1 MASVR
6 SITFTL
12 GIALAAS
19 SALAQTQTSAPALTA
34 AQTDVA
40 CAPSPVLGVAPI
52 DAPLVAGNQDTVT
65 RSLVGDN
72 FQLVI
77 NAGTDRG
84 VQFNQRYFVRR
95 IYRNADDIRSKEP
108 HLVTTTGWL
117 HITAVNKTM
126 ALAAVDHT
134 CSHILEG
141 DFLEPFHAPDVPDNI
156 AFAETTGELNFK
168 AYGRVLYGQSERW
181 IAGPGDFML
190 IDRGADKNVS
200 VGSHFAIYR
209 DREVTGLPQ
218 TPIGEATAVSVG
230 PTLSVVR
237 ITQARDAVST
247 RDVVVPRGPARA
259 GGSGAAPGW
268 QTSASDGPSATSETT
283 PGPALPADMLARVAS
298 AIAEL
303 AEYGRL
309 MADESTREA
318 AGHLKAASNIVRR
331 LPRPWQDI
339 YQGTPSEFSVSPP
352 VDSTL
357 IAASGDVYA
366 LVNSAIR
373 ELTEYGSLMVDSVHQ
388 PANVPLDATPF
399 READER
405 LKAATRTV
413 DRLQHLPR

>member
-12 GIALAAS
+12 GVAFAAS
-19 SALAQTQTSAPALTA
+19 SALAQTPIPPLTA

-40 CAPSPVLGVAPI
+40 CAPAPALGVAPI
-52 DAPLVAGNQDTVT
+52 GAPFVAGNQDTVT
-65 RSLVGDN
+65 RSLVGDAN
-72 FQLVI
+72 SLVI

-84 VQFNQRYFVRR
+84 VQLNQRYFVRR
-95 IYRNADDIRSKEP
+95 IYRNADDLHSKEP

-117 HITAVNKTM
+117 HIVAVNKTM

-134 CSHILEG
+134 CSHIFEG
-141 DFLEPFHAPDVPDNI
+141 DFLEPFHAPVVPENI
-156 AFAETTGELNFK
+156 SVAETTGELDFK
-168 AYGRVLYGQSERW
+168 NYGRVIYGDSQRW
-181 IAGPGDFML
+181 SAGTGDFML
-190 IDRGADKNVS
+190 IDRGAEKNVS

-218 TPIGEATAVSVG
+218 TPIGEATVVSVG
-230 PTLSVVR
+230 PKMSVVR
-237 ITQARDAVST
+237 ITQARDAVFIH
-247 RDVVVPRGPARA
+247 DVAVPRGPARPGGA
-259 GGSGAAPGW
+259 GQAPGW
-268 QTSASDGPSATSETT
+268 QTSASDGPTETSTVSA
-283 PGPALPADMLARVAS
+283 GPALPADMLDRVSS

-303 AEYGRL
+303 SEYGRL
-309 MADESTREA
+309 MADGSTREA
-318 AGHLKAASNIVRR
+318 SGHLKAASNIVRR

-339 YQGTPSEFSVSPP
+339 YQGTPSEFSSSPT

-357 IAASGDVYA
+357 TAASGDVYA

-373 ELTEYGSLMVDSVHQ
+373 QLTEYGSLMVDSVHQ
-388 PANVPLDATPF
+388 AANVPLDATPF

-405 LKAATRTV
+405 LKAATRAV

>member
-19 SALAQTQTSAPALTA
+19 SALAQTPPPELTA
-34 AQTDVA
+34 AQTEVA
-40 CAPSPVLGVAPI
+40 CAPAPILGVVPA
-52 DAPLVAGNQDTVT
+52 DAPFVTGNQDTVT

-72 FQLVI
+72 NQLVI
-77 NAGTDRG
+77 SAGTDRG

-95 IYRNADDIRSKEP
+95 IYRTADDSRSKEP
-108 HLVTTTGWL
+108 HMVTTSGWL

-126 ALAAVDHT
+126 ALAAIDHT

-141 DFLEPFHAPDVPDNI
+141 DFLEPFHAPNVPANI
-156 AFAETTGELNFK
+156 AVAETTGELNFK

-190 IDRGADKNVS
+190 IDRGADNNVS

-237 ITQARDAVST
+237 ITQARDAVSA

-268 QTSASDGPSATSETT
+268 QTSESGGATDTPDPTAGPGGYRHRGVVGIWPADGRRLDAGSLRSPQGSRQPRSATATASTGYL
-283 PGPALPADMLARVAS
+283 PGRAIGVLDS
-298 AIAEL
+298 A
-303 AEYGRL
+303 G
-309 MADESTREA
+309 
-318 AGHLKAASNIVRR
+318 RR
-331 LPRPWQDI
+331 LDAGRNFRRRLLAGRI
-339 YQGTPSEFSVSPP
+339 GHPP
-352 VDSTL
+352 VDR
-357 IAASGDVYA
+357 IRQPDGRQRASGD
-366 LVNSAIR
+366 
-373 ELTEYGSLMVDSVHQ
+373 
-388 PANVPLDATPF
+388 
-399 READER
+399 ER
-405 LKAATRTV
+405 AS
-413 DRLQHLPR
+413 

>member
-19 SALAQTQTSAPALTA
+19 SALAQTPPPELTA
-34 AQTDVA
+34 AQTEVA
-40 CAPSPVLGVAPI
+40 CAPAPILGVVPA
-52 DAPLVAGNQDTVT
+52 DAPFVTGNQDTVT

-72 FQLVI
+72 NQLVI
-77 NAGTDRG
+77 SAGTDRG

-95 IYRNADDIRSKEP
+95 IYRTADDSRSKEP
-108 HLVTTTGWL
+108 HMVTTSGWL

-126 ALAAVDHT
+126 ALAAIDHT

-141 DFLEPFHAPDVPDNI
+141 DFLEPFHAPNVPANI
-156 AFAETTGELNFK
+156 AVAETTGELNFK

-190 IDRGADKNVS
+190 IDRGADNNVS

-218 TPIGEATAVSVG
+218 TPIGEATVVSVG

-237 ITQARDAVST
+237 ITQARDAVSA

-268 QTSASDGPSATSETT
+268 QTSESGGATDTPDPTAGPETQAQMLGQVAT
-283 PGPALPADMLARVAS
+283 

-303 AEYGRL
+303 SEYGRL
-309 MADESTREA
+309 MADSSTREA
-318 AGHLKAASNIVRR
+318 LGHLKAAGNLVQR
-331 LPRPWQDI
+331 LPRPRQDI
-339 YQGTPSEFSVSPP
+339 YQGVPSEFSIAPA

-357 IAASGDVYA
+357 VATSGDVYS
-366 LVNSAIR
+366 LVASAIR
-373 ELTEYGSLMVDSVHQ
+373 QLTEYGSLMVDSEHQ
-388 PANVPLDATPF
+388 ATNVPLDATPY

-405 LKAATRTV
+405 LMAARRTV